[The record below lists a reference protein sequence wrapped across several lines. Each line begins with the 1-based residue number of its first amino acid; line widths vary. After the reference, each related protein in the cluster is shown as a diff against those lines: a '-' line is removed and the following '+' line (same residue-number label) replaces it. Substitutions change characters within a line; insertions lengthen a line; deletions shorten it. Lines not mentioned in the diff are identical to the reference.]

1 MHHLVYDLDGTLV
14 ISSRQIEN
22 DMLEMLEKLQKK
34 GYKNVIVSGGSY
46 EKIKWQL
53 GNRIDLFGMIFSESG
68 AVLHID
74 DKLIYK
80 KRIVDMIDSFLLAKI
95 CSVFYDTCSKINI
108 SYVGDRVDVRNGLIY
123 LTPVGME
130 ADDNLRQQIIEYESK
145 HNFRRDLI
153 AKLKKLDVNDTIDI
167 VKGGKTGISIIPKG
181 IDKTQILDYFSDEGI
196 IYFFGDN
203 CQEDGN
209 DRCLYIHPRCI
220 GYEVVDYKH
229 TLELLNQFI

>member
-22 DMLEMLEKLQKK
+22 DMIEMLEKLKK
-34 GYKNVIVSGGSY
+34 NGYKNVIVSGGSY

-53 GNRIDLFGMIFSESG
+53 RDRIDLFSMIFSESG

-74 DKLIYK
+74 DKIIYK
-80 KRIVDMIDSFLLAKI
+80 KNIVDMIDPTLLAQI
-95 CSVFYDTCSKINI
+95 SSVFYDVCSKINMP
-108 SYVGDRVDVRNGLIY
+108 YVGDRIDVRNGLIY

-130 ADDNLRQQIIEYESK
+130 ADDELRQKIIQYESE
-145 HNFRRDLI
+145 HNFRIELI
-153 AKLKKLDVNDTIDI
+153 YKLKELDINDTIDI
-167 VKGGKTGISIIPKG
+167 VKGGKTGVSILPKG
-181 IDKTQILDYFSDEGI
+181 VDKTQILEHISDIGI
-196 IYFFGDN
+196 ICFFGDN

-229 TLELLNQFI
+229 TLELLKIFI